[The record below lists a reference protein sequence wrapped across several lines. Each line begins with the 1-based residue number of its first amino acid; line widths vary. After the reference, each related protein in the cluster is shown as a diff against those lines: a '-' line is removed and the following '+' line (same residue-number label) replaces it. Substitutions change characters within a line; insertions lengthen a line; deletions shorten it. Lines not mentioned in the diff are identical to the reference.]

1 MGGWRKIVAFSAVT
15 LLASFVFL
23 LLCNTILFNVGDTGT
38 ATSVLTS
45 KSEVIRYLKDEYD
58 DFSVTVVSGRET
70 KLNSKNYDQSE
81 ILDYYNKNK

>member
-1 MGGWRKIVAFSAVT
+1 M
-15 LLASFVFL
+15 LASFVFL

-45 KSEVIRYLKDEYD
+45 KSEVIKYLKDEYD
-58 DFSVTVVSGRET
+58 DFSVTVIPGRDT